1 MVSLVCTKQD
11 LIPMDHTSIR
21 WLKPDTDH
29 ELAKEY
35 WGERE
40 QDLSYEP
47 WVQAHKLG
55 TQYAAL
61 VQDDKIVSRAG
72 VWRYSD
78 EAWKVAAVSTLD
90 GFCHKG
96 HTKRI
101 GAFVAAYILASG
113 RLATCSTDD
122 GNIAMIATAKRVGF
136 QKIPEERVWWVYPLS
151 PDL

>member
-1 MVSLVCTKQD
+1 M
-11 LIPMDHTSIR
+11 
-21 WLKPDTDH
+21 
-29 ELAKEY
+29 
-35 WGERE
+35 
-40 QDLSYEP
+40 
-47 WVQAHKLG
+47 
-55 TQYAAL
+55 
-61 VQDDKIVSRAG
+61 QDDKIVSCAG

-78 EAWKVAAVSTLD
+78 EAWEVAAVGTLD